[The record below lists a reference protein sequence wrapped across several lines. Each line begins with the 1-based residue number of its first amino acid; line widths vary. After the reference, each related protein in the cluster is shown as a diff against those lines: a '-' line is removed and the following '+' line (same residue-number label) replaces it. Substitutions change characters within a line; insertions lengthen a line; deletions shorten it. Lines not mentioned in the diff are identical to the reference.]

1 MLNDEIKRNVGHF
14 NQSISRIYMQ
24 VYAHF
29 LLTTATAA
37 VAQWARAFA
46 CQAEGWVFES
56 QPRQTHV
63 VKTSSDIPMAKRS
76 A

>member
-1 MLNDEIKRNVGHF
+1 MKLNILTRDHHGFTCK
-14 NQSISRIYMQ
+14 YMHNFF
-24 VYAHF
+24 Y
-29 LLTTATAA
+29 TTATAA

-46 CQAEGWVFES
+46 SQAEGWVFES
-56 QPRQTHV
+56 QLQQTHV